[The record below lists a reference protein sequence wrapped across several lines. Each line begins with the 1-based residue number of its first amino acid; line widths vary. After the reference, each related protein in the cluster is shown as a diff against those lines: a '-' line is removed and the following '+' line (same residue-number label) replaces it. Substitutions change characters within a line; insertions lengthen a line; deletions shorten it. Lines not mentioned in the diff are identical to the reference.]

1 MDLHVA
7 WLKLVGIMNK
17 RKYSCPNDNYWF
29 GGNKMKQARVLSEKE
44 LNLLLL
50 YIATRKYA
58 ARDRA
63 MVLMTFWGGMR
74 IGETVSTTILNVL
87 NVDGTIK
94 QELHLTAEQTKGR
107 FGRTVVLS
115 EKLRKELQ
123 CYLQQRFNTKDLAT
137 VAYTEDMSKALF
149 ATQKRQDK
157 GFSPNTG
164 AYHLHMLYRAAGLDG
179 CSSHSGRRF
188 FATAISAKGAAI
200 KTIMELMGHRQMA
213 TTARYLFVT
222 PDMKKAAVELL

>member
-1 MDLHVA
+1 
-7 WLKLVGIMNK
+7 
-17 RKYSCPNDNYWF
+17 
-29 GGNKMKQARVLSEKE
+29 MKQARVLNEKE

-58 ARDRA
+58 DRDRCL
-63 MVLMTFWGGMR
+63 VLMTFFGGMR
-74 IGETVSTTILNVL
+74 IGEAVSTKIMNVL
-87 NVDGTIK
+87 TVDGSIK

-123 CYLQQRFNTKDLAT
+123 SYLQQRFNTKDLAT
-137 VAYTEDMSKALF
+137 VAYTVDMNTALF
-149 ATQKRQDK
+149 VTQKRPDS

-188 FATAISAKGAAI
+188 YASAISAKGTAI

-213 TTARYLFVT
+213 TTARYISVT
-222 PDMKKAAVELL
+222 ADMKKTAVNLL